1 MNEQTANNHSNTKKK
16 LAGAIPRLFERLDD
30 MGKAIL
36 LSAKPLNLPANTAVF
51 QQGDVCQG
59 YILLIR
65 GSVKVF
71 TRTANGREILLYRVQ
86 SGESC
91 TLTTSCLLADNH
103 YPAEGITEADSEAL
117 MISSAAFNKGLQQSA
132 AFRQFVFDSY
142 GQRIRDVISLV
153 EAISFGK
160 IEARLA
166 REMLENASGQ
176 SQIKMTHQQLAT
188 DLGTAREVVS
198 RHLKEFE
205 GRGWV
210 KLSRGSIKLLN
221 ISQLEAIAD

>member
-16 LAGAIPRLFERLDD
+16 LTDTIPMLFERLDD
-30 MGKAIL
+30 VGKAIL

-65 GSVKVF
+65 GLVKVF

-166 REMLENASGQ
+166 RGMLENASGQ

-210 KLSRGSIKLLN
+210 KLSRGRIQLLN